1 MLGDSSR
8 GRVRFTPLLP
18 GPIQF
23 VVFSGSSLLNVLFF
37 FFFSSA
43 LANAPQLVNAVAVV
57 ERGVVAAVDKARR
70 VQAAGAVGCIIV
82 NSNDKAWRPGGH
94 LLAGAA
100 TADVDDIDIP
110 VVVVPIS
117 IRHFFK
123 DRIDVSISY

>member
-1 MLGDSSR
+1 M
-8 GRVRFTPLLP
+8 
-18 GPIQF
+18 
-23 VVFSGSSLLNVLFF
+23 
-37 FFFSSA
+37 
-43 LANAPQLVNAVAVV
+43 AVV

-100 TADVDDIDIP
+100 TADVDDIGIP

-117 IRHFFK
+117 IRENLK
-123 DRIDVSISY
+123 DLINISISY